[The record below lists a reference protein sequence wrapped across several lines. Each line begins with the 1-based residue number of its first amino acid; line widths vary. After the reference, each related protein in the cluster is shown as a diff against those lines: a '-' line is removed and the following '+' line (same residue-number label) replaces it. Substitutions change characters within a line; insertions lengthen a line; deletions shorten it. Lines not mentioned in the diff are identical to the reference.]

1 MFLHYLLYCKVPIL
15 IKRKSLCIKCNAS
28 WMSQNIPPTGN
39 ILFTVC
45 SIWFIN
51 PLNTKLNPICHLLA
65 LLGAHPLQ
73 HFSRIRVNLREA
85 FPVEEILEKPQCSSH
100 ITLVLFI
107 YWRSLSYITSYR
119 KLENEIF
126 IVISVYIWT
135 NCLCLHF

>member
-1 MFLHYLLYCKVPIL
+1 MFLHYLLYCKIPIL
-15 IKRKSLCIKCNAS
+15 IKNALCIKCNAS

-45 SIWFIN
+45 SISLIN

-65 LLGAHPLQ
+65 LLGAHPIP
-73 HFSRIRVNLREA
+73 HVSRIRVNLREA
-85 FPVEEILEKPQCSSH
+85 FPVEEFLQKPQCSSY
-100 ITLVLFI
+100 IILVLFI

-126 IVISVYIWT
+126 IVMSVYIWT
-135 NCLCLHF
+135 NCFFLHS